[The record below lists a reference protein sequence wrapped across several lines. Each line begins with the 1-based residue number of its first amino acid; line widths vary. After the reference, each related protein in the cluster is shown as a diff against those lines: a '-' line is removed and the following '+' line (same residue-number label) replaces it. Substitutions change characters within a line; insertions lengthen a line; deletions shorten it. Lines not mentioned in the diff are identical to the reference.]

1 MNTRFLQ
8 LASLLSALTFAVG
21 CGSPVAEQNQTEPAP
36 TVVLANTVCP
46 IMGDAVNE
54 ELTTIWN
61 GKTIGFCC
69 AECLPEWNKLSDDEK
84 SEKLA
89 SAGTESHGDHDHGEH
104 THDDHDDHKDTDT
117 DTDAD
122 HQEQGESQKELGTG

>member
-8 LASLLSALTFAVG
+8 LASILSALTYVVG

-46 IMGDAVNE
+46 IMGDAVDE
-54 ELTTIWN
+54 KLTTIWN

-104 THDDHDDHKDTDT
+104 THDDHKDTDA
-117 DTDAD
+117 DADADAD